1 MKKASDCLARA
12 LLGGSMLLALPQIAQ
27 AQSAQPESVIVT
39 STRLEG
45 QDISSNVS
53 VLDAETIQARD
64 PGSITD
70 LLRDLPGVFV
80 QQSGGR
86 GSVVSL
92 FTRGAKPNFTLVL
105 LDGVKA
111 NDPTNTRGG
120 SYDFS
125 TLDMN
130 DIERIEFVRGPASAI
145 YGSDAVGGVI
155 NIITRHG
162 SEEPQASLS
171 AEGGSFGYA
180 RVAGQVSGPVGG
192 ATGNLGISYSDNG
205 MPVDGSTLKG
215 TNVDGALALPQ
226 IAGTAISFNG
236 RYDGSIATS
245 FPDSS
250 GGPLFSVLRS
260 LDHRDV
266 QEGVFGAHAVRDITP
281 WWNTGLDYGFYDRD
295 GTAASPGVAPS
306 TQTPAGIPPN
316 GDDARFTRNEVTW
329 TNRLTPFA
337 GLDAAI
343 GMDMQA
349 EHGVDD
355 GYLKFGPA
363 NIPEHFALD
372 RTLWSGF
379 AEARYS
385 IADLTV
391 SGSGRYDSV
400 GSVDHFSPQAGATY
414 ALPDLGTRFQLLWGK
429 AYKLPSFYALGNPI
443 VGDPTLKPEE
453 AENFEGGF
461 TQQLW
466 NMASFKFEA
475 YSTNYHD
482 LIDFQPGAVPK
493 LVNLSTVHVRGL
505 ESSIDFTWNSSWGTL
520 TATPRLSYTNARNT
534 QTNTALLDVP
544 SWLAGGTLV
553 WRPDP
558 KWDVSFDWNHVGSL
572 LDNSV
577 PTGDVT
583 LPGHDRADLAVHYKM
598 LPNLGLQLGVDN
610 LFDAHY
616 QDVVGF
622 PAPGLIVRGGV
633 TASL

>member
-1 MKKASDCLARA
+1 MKKMSGGIARA
-12 LLGGSMLLALPQIAQ
+12 LVCATAFAALPAT
-27 AQSAQPESVIVT
+27 AQPAAEGVIVT
-39 STRLEG
+39 GTRLEG
-45 QDISSNVS
+45 EAAGSNAT
-53 VLDAETIQARD
+53 VLDADTIQARE
-64 PGSITD
+64 PGSVTD

-162 SEEPQASLS
+162 GDTPEASLT
-171 AEGGSFGYA
+171 ADGGSFGYA
-180 RVAGQVSGPVGG
+180 RVAGHVSGPISG
-192 ATGNLGISYSDNG
+192 ATGNLGLSYADNG

-215 TNVDGALALPQ
+215 TNLDGALTLPE
-226 IAGTAISFNG
+226 IADTTVSLSG
-236 RYDGSIATS
+236 RYGGSIATS

-250 GGPLFSVLRS
+250 GGPRLAVLRT
-260 LDHRDV
+260 LDHRDIE
-266 QEGVFGAHAVRDITP
+266 EGVFGASARRDINP
-281 WWNTGLDYGFYDRD
+281 WWAMALDYGFYDRGATD
-295 GTAASPGVAPS
+295 ISPGVAPS
-306 TQTPAGIPPN
+306 VQTPAGIPAN
-316 GDDARFTRNEVTW
+316 GDYARFGRNEVTF

-343 GMDMQA
+343 GMDVQA

-355 GYLKFGPA
+355 GYLQFGPA
-363 NIPEHFALD
+363 KLPDHFALD

-379 AEARYS
+379 AEARYQ

-391 SGSGRYDSV
+391 SGSGRYDSM
-400 GSVDHFSPQAGATY
+400 GSIGHVSPQARAEY
-414 ALPDLGTRFQLLWGK
+414 ALPDWGTHVQLLWGK

-443 VGDPTLKPEE
+443 VGDPNLKPEE
-453 AENFEGGF
+453 AENFEGGI

-466 NMASFKFEA
+466 DLGSWKFEA
-475 YSTNYHD
+475 YATNYRD
-482 LIDFQPGAVPK
+482 LIDFLPGAVPK

-505 ESSIDFTWNSSWGTL
+505 ESSVDFTWDSPWGAL
-520 TATPRLSYTNARNT
+520 TATPRLSYTNARNQLT
-534 QTNTALLDVP
+534 QAALRDVP
-544 SWLAGGTLV
+544 SWLAGATLL
-553 WRPDP
+553 WRPNAS
-558 KWDVSFDWNHVGSL
+558 WDVSFDINHVGSL
-572 LDNSV
+572 VDNSV

-583 LPGHDRADLAVHYKM
+583 LAGHVRADLAAHYKL
-598 LPNLGLQLGVDN
+598 LPNLALQLGVDN
-610 LFDAHY
+610 LFNAHY
-616 QDVVGF
+616 EDVVGF
-622 PAPGLIVRGGV
+622 PAPGAVVRGGI

>member
-1 MKKASDCLARA
+1 MFA
-12 LLGGSMLLALPQIAQ
+12 ALPAM
-27 AQSAQPESVIVT
+27 AQPATEDVVVT
-39 STRLEG
+39 GTRLIGEDAG
-45 QDISSNVS
+45 SNAT
-53 VLDAETIQARD
+53 VLDAAMIQARD
-64 PGSITD
+64 PSSVAD
-70 LLRDLPGVFV
+70 LLRDLPGMFV

-86 GSVVSL
+86 GSVVSV

-125 TLDMN
+125 TLDLN

-162 SEEPQASLS
+162 SDTPQASLT
-171 AEGGSFGYA
+171 AQGGSFGYA
-180 RVAGQVSGPVGG
+180 RVAGHISGPLAG
-192 ATGNLGISYSDNG
+192 TNGNLGISYNDNG

-215 TNVDGALALPQ
+215 TNIDGALTLPE
-226 IAGTAISFNG
+226 IADTLVSLNG
-236 RYDGSIATS
+236 RYGGSIATS

-250 GGPLFSVLRS
+250 GGPRLAGLRT
-260 LDHRDV
+260 LDHRDI
-266 QEGVFGAHAVRDITP
+266 QEGVFGAHASRDINV
-281 WWNTGLDYGFYDRD
+281 WWNMGLDYGFYDRGATD
-295 GTAASPGVAPS
+295 TSPGVVPS
-306 TQTPAGIPPN
+306 VQTPSGIPAN
-316 GDDARFTRNEVTW
+316 GDDARFTRNEVTF

-363 NIPEHFALD
+363 KLPTHFALD

-379 AEARYS
+379 AEARYQ
-385 IADLTV
+385 IADLTL
-391 SGSGRYDSV
+391 SASGRYDSI
-400 GSVDHFSPQAGATY
+400 GPTDHFSPQARADY
-414 ALPDLGTRFQLLWGK
+414 VLPDWGTRFQIMWGK

-443 VGDPTLKPEE
+443 VGDPNLKSEE
-453 AENFEGGF
+453 AENFEGGV
-461 TQQLW
+461 TQKLW
-466 NMASFKFEA
+466 DFGQWKFEA
-475 YSTNYHD
+475 YSTNYRD

-493 LVNLSTVHVRGL
+493 LVNLSTVHARGL
-505 ESSIDFTWNSSWGTL
+505 ETSMDLTWGAF
-520 TATPRLSYTNARNT
+520 TATPRLSYTNARNQLT
-534 QTNTALLDVP
+534 GASLRDVP
-544 SWLAGGTLV
+544 SWLAGATLL
-553 WRPDP
+553 WRPSAV
-558 KWDVSFDWNHVGSL
+558 WDVSFDINHVGTMV
-572 LDNSV
+572 DNSV

-583 LPGHDRADLAVHYKM
+583 LGSHVRADLAAHYKV
-598 LPNLGLQLGVDN
+598 LPNLALELGVDN

-616 QDVVGF
+616 EDVVGF
-622 PAPGLIVRGGV
+622 PAPGAIVRGGI